1 MAKKT
6 VRVSDVSGE
15 EIEEGK
21 GATVTI
27 RFADARRGAL
37 VLDVTD
43 AEAEAMG
50 AKGRPQRPKAEER
63 IRLAVRNGKPAAD
76 WMVVAGRLGAGSAAA

>member
-1 MAKKT
+1 MHSRSADRYAATSTSVKGTAVAKKT
-6 VRVSDVSGE
+6 VRVSDMSGA

-37 VLDVTD
+37 VMDVTD

-50 AKGRPQRPKAEER
+50 AKGRKVGRRGRKPKSES
-63 IRLAVRNGKPAAD
+63 V
-76 WMVVAGRLGAGSAAA
+76 

>member
-1 MAKKT
+1 MSSPRPDRYPAASTYERGSAVAKKT

-50 AKGRPQRPKAEER
+50 AKGRKVGRRGRRPKSE
-63 IRLAVRNGKPAAD
+63 
-76 WMVVAGRLGAGSAAA
+76 SAS

>member
-1 MAKKT
+1 MHFGSAGRYPAASTSEKGTAVAKKT

-15 EIEEGK
+15 EIDEGQ
-21 GATVTI
+21 GATVSI

-50 AKGRPQRPKAEER
+50 AKGRKVGRRGRRPKSES
-63 IRLAVRNGKPAAD
+63 V
-76 WMVVAGRLGAGSAAA
+76 

>member
-1 MAKKT
+1 MAYPT
-6 VRVSDVSGE
+6 AISRDVSGE

-27 RFADARRGAL
+27 RFADARRGAI
-37 VLDVTD
+37 VVDVTD

-50 AKGRPQRPKAEER
+50 AKGRQVGRRGRRPKSE
-63 IRLAVRNGKPAAD
+63 
-76 WMVVAGRLGAGSAAA
+76 LGS

>member
-1 MAKKT
+1 MRSGPADRYPAASIYEKGTAVAKKT

-50 AKGRPQRPKAEER
+50 AKGRKVGRRGRKPKSES
-63 IRLAVRNGKPAAD
+63 V
-76 WMVVAGRLGAGSAAA
+76 